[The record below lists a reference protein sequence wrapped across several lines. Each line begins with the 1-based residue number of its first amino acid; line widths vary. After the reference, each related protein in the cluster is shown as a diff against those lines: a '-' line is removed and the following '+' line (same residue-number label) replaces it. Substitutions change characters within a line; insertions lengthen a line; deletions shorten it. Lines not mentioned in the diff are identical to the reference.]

1 MDSEFFRLRK
11 KFSFFYKYLNLLVIK
26 SKIMDKTKSAKPG
39 KKSAKITQSA
49 EYIVGIGASAGGLEA
64 LQEFFKAVP
73 LNTGIGFV
81 VIQHLSPDYKSLM
94 DELLARHTKLSIKKA
109 EDGMPVEPDTI
120 YLIPPRN
127 NLSIF
132 HGKLL
137 LEDQGKRSGI
147 ILPIDIFFRSLA
159 KDLGNKAIG
168 IILSGTGS
176 DGTLG
181 TRAIKEAGG
190 MVMAQDERT
199 AKFDGMPRSSISTG
213 LVDFILPPK
222 DMPEALMN
230 YLKHPFID
238 QSKNTESILTGDSDN
253 LTKVMMLLRDYC
265 GIDFSYYKENT
276 IIRRL
281 ERRLSINRFEKLEDY
296 LVLLSES
303 DKEKDILY
311 RELLIGV
318 TRFFRDE
325 AAFAVLRNTVLP
337 KILESG
343 QRQLRLWSVAC
354 STGEEVYSLAMII
367 KEFLEE
373 NNLDIEVKIF
383 ATDID
388 KHSLELAGQAFYPE
402 SIVSDVDQLLLA
414 KYFVKRENG
423 YQVSESLRKMAIFA
437 THNVLKD
444 PPFSKLDLIVC
455 RNLFIYFK
463 PDSQARVL
471 KIFQMALKPGGY
483 LFMGSSESLGVYT
496 DAFDVISSKHK
507 IYLKKPGVKLNFP
520 HDLPLESGAKKQD
533 DVLNF
538 RGIRAQVQKR
548 DQLSEKILEAFLPPS
563 FVLDE
568 QMNILQVINDVNP
581 YLQLRSGKFSQNLT
595 SLVAKDVI
603 AIINNI
609 FRRLKGKREKIAFD
623 GVKMIRD
630 NKSFKVNIEGRVIHY
645 EEDRSIYLVSFYDPK
660 IVTADDEI
668 KEVVHLEDQFKDQ
681 LTELQNELQF
691 TKENL
696 QATVE
701 ELETSNE
708 ELQASNEELI
718 ASNEE
723 LQSTNEELQSV
734 NEELYTVNS
743 EYQSKID
750 ELTQL
755 NNDVNNLL
763 KNTEI
768 AALYLDRKMCVR
780 KFTPGFAKVSKLLDS
795 DIGRPVTQ
803 LATAFV
809 YKEFMEDVY
818 KVQETLQPIEKEVL
832 ADNGTLYLLRIV
844 PYRTD
849 YQAVDGILVTMVNI
863 ASLQKERERLIKT
876 ASRLQSALEMGN
888 MAWWE
893 WNVAT
898 GKVAMHE
905 KKATML
911 GYSLKEFPD
920 DVYEVCKLIHPDDY
934 ELTMQNMR
942 DHLSGKT
949 PMYDVVY
956 RIRMKNGGYKWY
968 YDNGGVTVRDN
979 DGKPLKVVGLV
990 VDITRLK
997 NLEEDLEHEKASH

>member
-1 MDSEFFRLRK
+1 MGKGKQTESAGKRRK
-11 KFSFFYKYLNLLVIK
+11 EV
-26 SKIMDKTKSAKPG
+26 AG
-39 KKSAKITQSA
+39 A
-49 EYIVGIGASAGGLEA
+49 EYIVGVGASAGGLEA

-94 DELLARHTKLSIKKA
+94 DELLARHTKLRIEKA
-109 EDGMPVEPDTI
+109 RDGMVVEPDTI

-159 KDLGNKAIG
+159 KDVGKKAIG
-168 IILSGTGS
+168 VILSGTGS

-190 MVMAQDERT
+190 MVMAQDEHS

-213 LVDFILPPK
+213 LVDFILPPRE
-222 DMPEALMN
+222 MPEALMN

-238 QSKNTESILTGDSDN
+238 KASSNESILRGDVDN

-281 ERRLSINRFEKLEDY
+281 ERRLSINRFERLEDY
-296 LVLLSES
+296 LLLLSES
-303 DKEKDILY
+303 DREKDILY

-325 AAFAVLRNTVLP
+325 EAFTVIRETVLP
-337 KILESG
+337 KLVE
-343 QRQLRLWSVAC
+343 QEKKQLRIWSVAC
-354 STGEEVYSLAMII
+354 STGEEVYSLAMTIR
-367 KEFLEE
+367 EFLDSEGID
-373 NNLDIEVKIF
+373 LEVKIF

-388 KHSLELAGQAFYPE
+388 KHSLEQAGQAYYPE
-402 SIVSDVDQLLLA
+402 SIVSDVDSKLLA
-414 KYFVKRENG
+414 RYFVKRENG
-423 YQVSESLRKMAIFA
+423 YQISESLRKMAIFA

-463 PDSQARVL
+463 PESQSRVL
-471 KIFQMALKPGGY
+471 KIFQMGLKTGGY
-483 LFMGSSESLGVYT
+483 LFMGSSESLGT
-496 DAFDVISSKHK
+496 HTEAFNVISSKHK
-507 IYLKKPGVKLNFP
+507 IY
-520 HDLPLESGAKKQD
+520 AKKQD
-533 DVLNF
+533 FTGKFTNDVPVGF
-538 RGIRAQVQKR
+538 GVTHR
-548 DQLSEKILEAFLPPS
+548 DQLVTFNSRNRGEFQKKDLLSERILETVLPPS
-563 FVLDE
+563 FLVDSQL
-568 QMNILQVINDVNP
+568 NILQVVNDVNP
-581 YLQLRSGKFSQNLT
+581 FLELKSGKFSQNLIN
-595 SLVAKDVI
+595 LLPKDI
-603 AIINNI
+603 SAMISNII
-609 FRRLKGKREKIAFD
+609 RRLKEKREVVIFE
-623 GVKMIRD
+623 GVKMVKNDHSYLINLEGSIIQRNDEQPLFLISFRD
-630 NKSFKVNIEGRVIHY
+630 VKSVQPV
-645 EEDRSIYLVSFYDPK
+645 EEDR
-660 IVTADDEI
+660 
-668 KEVVHLEDQFKDQ
+668 EVVQLEDQYRNQ
-681 LTELQNELQF
+681 MTELQNELQF
-691 TKENL
+691 TRENL

-718 ASNEE
+718 AGNEE

-763 KNTEI
+763 NNTEI
-768 AALYLDRKMCVR
+768 AALYLDRKMCIR
-780 KFTPGFAKVSKLLDS
+780 KFTPGFARVSKVIDK
-795 DIGRPVTQ
+795 DIGRPITE

-809 YKEFMEDVY
+809 YEQFMEDVQA
-818 KVQETLQPIEKEVL
+818 VQETLQPIEKEVTT
-832 ADNGTLYLLRIV
+832 DEGTLFLLRIV

-849 YQAVDGILVTMVNI
+849 YQAVDGILITMVNI
-863 ASLQKERERLIKT
+863 SSVQKERTRLRSI
-876 ASRLQSALEMGN
+876 AGRLQAALELGN

-893 WNVAT
+893 WDVPS
-898 GKVAMHE
+898 GKVKMHE

-911 GYSLKEFPD
+911 GYTIEEFPD
-920 DVYEVCKLIHPDDY
+920 DVYKICELIHPDDY
-934 ELTMQNMR
+934 EETMQNMR
-942 DHLSGKT
+942 DCMSGKT
-949 PMYDVVY
+949 TSYDVVY
-956 RIRMKNGGYKWY
+956 RIKKKNGSYKWY
-968 YDNGGVTVRDN
+968 YDKGGVMERGV
-979 DGKPLKVVGLV
+979 DGKAEKMVGLV
-990 VDITRLK
+990 ADISGLK
-997 NLEEDLEHEKASH
+997 KLEEDLEERKSGE

>member
-1 MDSEFFRLRK
+1 MATK
-11 KFSFFYKYLNLLVIK
+11 K
-26 SKIMDKTKSAKPG
+26 KTEEV
-39 KKSAKITQSA
+39 KKKGFAQDTMGA
-49 EYIVGIGASAGGLEA
+49 EYVVGIGASAGGLEA

-94 DELLARHTKLSIKKA
+94 DELLARYTKLRILKA
-109 EDGMPVEPDTI
+109 QDGMLVEPDTI

-159 KDLGNKAIG
+159 KDVGKKGIG
-168 IILSGTGS
+168 VILSGTDS

-190 MVMAQDERT
+190 MVMVQDERT

-213 LVDFILPPK
+213 LVDFILPPRE
-222 DMPEALMN
+222 MPEALMN
-230 YLKHPFID
+230 FLKHPFID
-238 QSKNTESILTGDSDN
+238 QSVNTESLLTGDEDN
-253 LTKVMMLLRDYC
+253 LTKIMMILRDSC

-281 ERRLSINRFEKLEDY
+281 ERRISINRFERLEDY
-296 LVLLSES
+296 IRLLNES
-303 DKEKDILY
+303 DKEKDTLY

-325 AAFAVLRNTVLP
+325 AAFAVIRNNVLP
-337 KILESG
+337 KLMES
-343 QRQLRLWSVAC
+343 RPKQLRLWSAGC

-367 KEFLEE
+367 KGYLEE
-373 NNLDIEVKIF
+373 HNLNTEVKIF

-388 KHSLELAGQAFYPE
+388 KQSLELAGQAYYPE
-402 SIVSDVDQLLLA
+402 SIVSDVEPGLLA
-414 KYFVKRENG
+414 RYFIKRENG
-423 YQVSESLRKMAIFA
+423 YQVGETLRKMVIFA
-437 THNVLKD
+437 THNVLRD
-444 PPFSKLDLIVC
+444 PPFSKLDMIIC

-463 PDSQARVL
+463 PDSQSRVL
-471 KIFQMALKPGGY
+471 NIFQMALKPGGY
-483 LFMGSSESLGVYT
+483 LFMGSSESLGMYT
-496 DAFDVISSKHK
+496 EAFNVVSAKHK
-507 IYLKKPGVKLNFP
+507 VYSRKPGYISGLTTEIPPSFIISR
-520 HDLPLESGAKKQD
+520 HDETMKYKSLKEKNQKKD
-533 DVLNF
+533 L
-538 RGIRAQVQKR
+538 
-548 DQLSEKILEAFLPPS
+548 LSEKILELMMPPS
-563 FVLDE
+563 LILDE
-568 QMNILQVINDVNP
+568 QLNIIQVINDMNP
-581 YLQLRSGKFSQNLT
+581 YLQIKSGKFSQNLT
-595 SLVAKDVI
+595 NLLSKEI
-603 AIINNI
+603 TAIISNI
-609 FRRLKGKREKIAFD
+609 FRRIKENNDKITFEGLKMAKDDEIIIF
-623 GVKMIRD
+623 
-630 NKSFKVNIEGRVIHY
+630 NLEGRLLQHN
-645 EEDRSIYLVSFYDPK
+645 EDNTFFVVSFIEVK
-660 IVTADDEI
+660 KESSANEI
-668 KEVVHLEDQFKDQ
+668 KEVVNLEDQYKDQ
-681 LTELQNELQF
+681 LSELQNELQF

-755 NNDVNNLL
+755 NNDVHNLL
-763 KNTEI
+763 RNTEI
-768 AALYLDRKMCVR
+768 AALYLDRRMCIR
-780 KFTPGFAKVSKLLDS
+780 KFTPGFSKISNILEM
-795 DIGRPVTQ
+795 DIGRPITQ

-809 YKEFMEDVY
+809 YKEFMTDVQR
-818 KVQETLQPIEKEVL
+818 VQENLQPIEKEIHHSS
-832 ADNGTLYLLRIV
+832 GELYLLRIV

-863 ASLQKERERLIKT
+863 TQVLKEREDLHQSNR
-876 ASRLQSALEMGN
+876 RLQQALEMGH

-893 WNVAT
+893 WNLTTNRVN
-898 GKVAMHE
+898 MHE

-911 GYSLKEFPD
+911 GYTVQEFPG
-920 DVYEVCKLIHPDDY
+920 DVYEICKLIHPDDY
-934 ELTMQNMR
+934 EDTMLKMREHLT
-942 DHLSGKT
+942 GKSPT
-949 PMYDVVY
+949 YDVAY
-956 RIRMKNGGYKWY
+956 RIKTKQGGYKWY
-968 YDNGGVTVRDN
+968 YDKGGIVERDAN
-979 DGKPLKVVGLV
+979 GKPLKLIGLV
-990 VDITRLK
+990 VDITDIRSLQNQIIPTK
-997 NLEEDLEHEKASH
+997 IEEK

>member
-1 MDSEFFRLRK
+1 MK
-11 KFSFFYKYLNLLVIK
+11 K
-26 SKIMDKTKSAKPG
+26 KTNT
-39 KKSAKITQSA
+39 ITVKGA

-64 LQEFFKAVP
+64 LQEFFKAAP
-73 LNTGIGFV
+73 NNTGLGFV

-94 DELLARHTKLSIKKA
+94 DELLARYTKLKIRKA
-109 EDGMPVEPDTI
+109 EDGMLVEPNTI

-127 NLSIF
+127 NLTIF
-132 HGKLL
+132 HGKLM

-159 KDLGNKAIG
+159 KDFGNKAIG
-168 IILSGTGS
+168 VILSGTGS

-190 MVMAQDERT
+190 MVMVQDERT

-213 LVDFILPPK
+213 LVDYVLPPR
-222 DMPEALMN
+222 DMPEALLN

-238 QSKNTESILTGDSDN
+238 RAGNKELMIAGEEDN
-253 LTKVMMLLRDYC
+253 LTKVMMILRDFC

-276 IIRRL
+276 IVRRI
-281 ERRLSINRFEKLEDY
+281 ERRLSINRFERLEDY
-296 LVLLSES
+296 LKLLSASE
-303 DKEKDILY
+303 KEKDILY

-325 AAFAVLRNTVLP
+325 AAFDVIKNDVLP
-337 KILESG
+337 RIIEAG
-343 QRQLRLWSVAC
+343 QKHLRIWSVAC

-367 KEFLEE
+367 KDYLDE
-373 NNLDIEVKIF
+373 NNLNIEVKIF

-402 SIVSDVDQLLLA
+402 SIVSDVDQTLLA

-437 THNVLKD
+437 THNVLND

-463 PDSQARVL
+463 PDSQSRVL
-471 KIFQMALKPGGY
+471 NIFQMALKPGGF

-496 DAFDVISSKHK
+496 ESFSVVSSKHK
-507 IYLKKPGVKLNFP
+507 IYTKKAGFKAGLQNEITTGFSVRRNFDYDDYKNGTTNMRKKENFS
-520 HDLPLESGAKKQD
+520 DLIVDA
-533 DVLNF
+533 
-538 RGIRAQVQKR
+538 I
-548 DQLSEKILEAFLPPS
+548 LPPS
-563 FVLDE
+563 LLLDE
-568 QMNILQVINDVNP
+568 NLNIIQVINDINP
-581 YLQLRSGKFSQNLT
+581 YVQLRSGKFSQNLNSFISKELSIVVT
-595 SLVAKDVI
+595 S
-603 AIINNI
+603 I
-609 FRRLKGKREKIAFD
+609 FRRLKGKQEKVVFE
-623 GVKMIRD
+623 G
-630 NKSFKVNIEGRVIHY
+630 VNIKNNERTFKADIKGSLIR
-645 EEDRSIYLVSFYDPK
+645 RSDDTLLLLVSFIESKSEPAKSEVKELIK
-660 IVTADDEI
+660 I
-668 KEVVHLEDQFKDQ
+668 EDQYKDQ
-681 LTELQNELQF
+681 LIDLQNELQF

-743 EYQSKID
+743 EYQNKIE

-768 AALYLDRKMCVR
+768 AALYLDRKMCIR
-780 KFTPGFAKVSKLLDS
+780 KFTPGFAKVSKILDS
-795 DIGRPVTQ
+795 DIGRPIAQ
-803 LATAFV
+803 LATASV
-809 YKEFMEDVY
+809 YPDFMKDVQ
-818 KVQETLQPIEKEVL
+818 KVQETLQIIEKEVL
-832 ADNGTLYLLRIV
+832 DQNGLLYLLRIV

-863 ASLQKERERLIKT
+863 SMIQKERDYLKT
-876 ASRLQSALEMGN
+876 ANNRLHQALEMGN

-893 WNVAT
+893 WDVSTNQVE
-898 GKVAMHE
+898 MHE
-905 KKATML
+905 RKATML
-911 GYSLKEFPD
+911 GYTLNEFPK
-920 DVYEVCKLIHPDDY
+920 DVYEICKLIHPEDY
-934 ELTMQNMR
+934 GATMQSMK
-942 DHLSGKT
+942 DHLQGKT
-949 PMYDVVY
+949 KLYDAIY
-956 RIRMKNGGYKWY
+956 RIKTKTGSFKWY
-968 YDNGGVTVRDN
+968 YDKGGIVQQTEE
-979 DGKPLKVVGLV
+979 GKPAKVVGLV
-990 VDITRLK
+990 VDITKLK
-997 NLEEDLEHEKASH
+997 TLEEDLQHEREGH

>member
-1 MDSEFFRLRK
+1 
-11 KFSFFYKYLNLLVIK
+11 
-26 SKIMDKTKSAKPG
+26 MDKVEKTEGEQKKQKKG
-39 KKSAKITQSA
+39 KVA
-49 EYIVGIGASAGGLEA
+49 EYVVGIGASAGGLEA

-94 DELLARHTKLSIKKA
+94 DELLARHTKLRIEKA
-109 EDGMPVEPDTI
+109 QDGMIVEPDTI

-127 NLSIF
+127 NLTIF

-159 KDLGNKAIG
+159 KDVGKKAIG
-168 IILSGTGS
+168 VVLSGTGS

-190 MVMAQDERT
+190 MVMAQDEHS

-213 LVDFILPPK
+213 LVDFIMPPSE
-222 DMPEALMN
+222 MPEALMN

-238 QSKNTESILTGDSDN
+238 QSSSTESILKEDVDN

-281 ERRLSINRFEKLEDY
+281 ERRLSINRFERLEDY

-325 AAFAVLRNTVLP
+325 DAFSVIRQKALP
-337 KILESG
+337 ELVKKE
-343 QRQLRLWSVAC
+343 RKQLRIWSVAC
-354 STGEEVYSLAMII
+354 STGEEVYSLAMTI
-367 KEFLEE
+367 KEFLDE
-373 NNLDIEVKIF
+373 NNLDLEVKIF

-388 KHSLELAGQAFYPE
+388 KHSLEQAGQAYYPE
-402 SIVSDVDQLLLA
+402 SIVSDVDSQLLA

-423 YQVSESLRKMAIFA
+423 YQINESLRKMAIFA

-444 PPFSKLDLIVC
+444 PPFSKLDMIVC

-463 PDSQARVL
+463 PESQARVL
-471 KIFQMALKPGGY
+471 NIFQMALKPDGY
-483 LFMGSSESLGVYT
+483 LFMGSSESLGLYT
-496 DAFDVISSKHK
+496 DAFHVVSSKHK
-507 IYLKKPGVKLNFP
+507 IYSKKEGYPARMPNEYPAGFAISSKDNLLNFKSKRP
-520 HDLPLESGAKKQD
+520 AFQKK
-533 DVLNF
+533 
-538 RGIRAQVQKR
+538 
-548 DQLSEKILEAFLPPS
+548 DQLTERILEKVLPPS
-563 FVLDE
+563 FVIDNQL
-568 QMNILQVINDVNP
+568 NIIQVINDVNP
-581 YLQLRSGKFSQNLT
+581 FLEIKSGRFSQNL
-595 SLVAKDVI
+595 SNLLSKDI
-603 AIINNI
+603 SAIISNI
-609 FRRLKGKREKIAFD
+609 IRRVKEKNEPVIFE
-623 GVKMIRD
+623 GVKMSRNENSYTI
-630 NKSFKVNIEGRVIHY
+630 NIEGSLIQAD
-645 EEDRSIYLVSFYDPK
+645 EDPSLFLISFRDLKRLKP
-660 IVTADDEI
+660 VEGTR
-668 KEVVHLEDQFKDQ
+668 EVVHLEDQYKDQ

-718 ASNEE
+718 AGNEE

-743 EYQSKID
+743 EYQNKID

-768 AALYLDRKMCVR
+768 AALYLDRKMCIR
-780 KFTPGFAKVSKLLDS
+780 KFTPEFTKLSKVNDN
-795 DIGRPVTQ
+795 DIGRPITE

-809 YKEFMEDVY
+809 YDEFMEDVQN
-818 KVQETLQPIEKEVL
+818 VQETLQPVEKEVVVEGGAL
-832 ADNGTLYLLRIV
+832 FLLRIV

-849 YQAVDGILVTMVNI
+849 YQAVDGILITMVNI
-863 ASLQKERERLIKT
+863 SSLQNERDRQQRIT
-876 ASRLQSALEMGN
+876 RRLQAALDLGN

-893 WNVAT
+893 WDVVT
-898 GKVAMHE
+898 GKVKMHE

-911 GYSLKEFPD
+911 GYTLEEFPD
-920 DVYEVCKLIHPDDY
+920 DVYKICDLIHPEDY
-934 ELTMQNMR
+934 EETMQNMR
-942 DHLSGKT
+942 ECLQGKT
-949 PMYDVVY
+949 AKYDVVY
-956 RIRMKNGGYKWY
+956 RIKMKNGYYKWY
-968 YDNGGVTVRDN
+968 YDKGGVLERGAN
-979 DGKPLKVVGLV
+979 GEPLKVVGLV
-990 VDITRLK
+990 ADISGLK
-997 NLEEDLEHEKASH
+997 QLDDDLEQKKASH

>member
-1 MDSEFFRLRK
+1 MNN
-11 KFSFFYKYLNLLVIK
+11 YQ
-26 SKIMDKTKSAKPG
+26 PG
-39 KKSAKITQSA
+39 HP

-73 LNTGIGFV
+73 LHTGIGFV

-94 DELLARHTKLSIKKA
+94 DELLARYTKLKIKKA
-109 EDGMPVEPDTI
+109 EDGMLVEPDTV

-132 HGKLL
+132 HGKLM

-159 KDLGNKAIG
+159 KDMGNKAIG
-168 IILSGTGS
+168 VILSGTGS

-190 MVMAQDERT
+190 MVLVQDERT

-213 LVDFILPPK
+213 LVDYILPAG
-222 DMPEALMN
+222 DMPEALVN

-238 QSKNTESILTGDSDN
+238 RTDNKDSVLTGDEDN
-253 LTKVMMLLRDYC
+253 LTKVMMILRDHC

-276 IIRRL
+276 IIRRI
-281 ERRLSINRFEKLEDY
+281 ERRLSINRFERLEDY

-303 DKEKDILY
+303 EKEKEILY

-325 AAFAVLRNTVLP
+325 AAFEVITNSVLP
-337 KILESG
+337 KILETG
-343 QRQLRLWSVAC
+343 QKQLRIWSVAC

-367 KEFLEE
+367 KDYLDEK
-373 NNLDIEVKIF
+373 NLNAEVKIF

-388 KHSLELAGQAFYPE
+388 KQSLELAGQAFYPE
-402 SIVSDVDQLLLA
+402 SIVSDVDQTLLA
-414 KYFVKRENG
+414 KYFVKREGG
-423 YQVSESLRKMAIFA
+423 YQVSETLRKMAIFA
-437 THNVLKD
+437 THDVLND
-444 PPFSKLDLIVC
+444 PPFSKMDMIVC

-463 PDSQARVL
+463 PDSQSRVL
-471 KIFQMALKPGGY
+471 NIFQMALKPSGF
-483 LFMGSSESLGVYT
+483 LFMGSSESLGVFT
-496 DAFDVISSKHK
+496 DAFNVVSAKHK
-507 IYLKKPGVKLNFP
+507 IYSRKQGLTASQRSVLPTGFTIRQQKGSENWKDFTSAQKKKDTIS
-520 HDLPLESGAKKQD
+520 DLL
-533 DVLNF
+533 
-538 RGIRAQVQKR
+538 I
-548 DQLSEKILEAFLPPS
+548 EAVLPPS
-563 FVLDE
+563 VIIDE
-568 QMNILQVINDVNP
+568 QLNIERVINDVNP
-581 YLQLRSGKFSQNLT
+581 FVQLKSGKFSQNLN
-595 SLVAKDVI
+595 SFISRELSV
-603 AIINNI
+603 IINSI
-609 FRRLKGKREKIAFD
+609 VRRLKDKKEQVTFEGVQLEKDEKTIE
-623 GVKMIRD
+623 
-630 NKSFKVNIEGRVIHY
+630 VNIQGKTLIRSDEKTLMLISFIESASKPEKSEVKRVIK
-645 EEDRSIYLVSFYDPK
+645 P
-660 IVTADDEI
+660 
-668 KEVVHLEDQFKDQ
+668 EDQYKDQ
-681 LTELQNELQF
+681 LAELQNELQF

-743 EYQSKID
+743 EYQSKIE

-768 AALYLDRKMCVR
+768 AALYLDRKMCIR
-780 KFTPGFAKVSKLLDS
+780 KFTPEYARVSKIRES
-795 DIGRPVTQ
+795 DVGRPVAQ

-809 YKEFMEDVY
+809 YPDFMLDIQ
-818 KVQETLQPIEKEVL
+818 KVQEALQPIEKEVL
-832 ADNGTLYLLRIV
+832 AGDGILYLLRIV

-863 ASLQKERERLIKT
+863 TMIQKERDRLLT
-876 ASRLQSALEMGN
+876 SNNRLQQALELGN

-893 WNVAT
+893 WDIKTDHVE
-898 GKVAMHE
+898 MHE

-911 GYSLKEFPD
+911 GYTMEEFPKS
-920 DVYEVCKLIHPDDY
+920 VYQICKLIHPDDY
-934 ELTMQNMR
+934 DATMKAMK
-942 DHLSGKT
+942 DHLEGKSSA
-949 PMYDVVY
+949 YDVVY
-956 RIRMKNGGYKWY
+956 RIRTKAGGYKWY
-968 YDNGGVTVRDN
+968 YDKGGVVFRKK
-979 DGKPLKVVGLV
+979 DGKPTKVIGLV
-990 VDITRLK
+990 VDITKIKTLEADLK
-997 NLEEDLEHEKASH
+997 HERESH

>member
-1 MDSEFFRLRK
+1 MK
-11 KFSFFYKYLNLLVIK
+11 
-26 SKIMDKTKSAKPG
+26 
-39 KKSAKITQSA
+39 KKSSPKTPKGA

-73 LNTGIGFV
+73 MNSGIGFV

-94 DELLARHTKLSIKKA
+94 DELLARYTKLRIEKA
-109 EDGMPVEPDTI
+109 GDGMLVEPDTI

-127 NLSIF
+127 NLSVF

-159 KDLGNKAIG
+159 KDMGKKAIG

-190 MVMAQDERT
+190 MVMVQDERT

-213 LVDFILPPK
+213 LVDFILPPS
-222 DMPEALMN
+222 DMPEALHN

-238 QSKNTESILTGDSDN
+238 RAHATESVLTGDEDN
-253 LTKVMMLLRDYC
+253 LTKIMMILRDSC

-276 IIRRL
+276 ILRRL
-281 ERRLSINRFEKLEDY
+281 ERRLSINRFERLEDY
-296 LVLLSES
+296 IKLLNTSE
-303 DKEKDILY
+303 KEKDILY

-325 AAFAVLRNTVLP
+325 PAFGVIRNNVIPKLLETKPDYLR
-337 KILESG
+337 I
-343 QRQLRLWSVAC
+343 WSAGC
-354 STGEEVYSLAMII
+354 STGEEVYSIAMLI
-367 KEFLEE
+367 KDYLETT
-373 NNLDIEVKIF
+373 NIKTEVKIF

-388 KHSLELAGQAFYPE
+388 KHSLEFAGQAYYPD
-402 SIVSDVDQLLLA
+402 SIVSDVEPQLLQR
-414 KYFVKRENG
+414 YFVKKDNG
-423 YQVSESLRKMAIFA
+423 YQINESLRKMVIFA
-437 THNVLKD
+437 THNVLND
-444 PPFSKLDLIVC
+444 PPFSKLDMIIC

-463 PDSQARVL
+463 PESQTRVL
-471 KIFQMALKPGGY
+471 NIFQMALKPGGI
-483 LFMGSSESLGVYT
+483 LFMGSSETLGVYSE
-496 DAFDVISSKHK
+496 AYNIVNSKHK
-507 IYLKKPGVKLNFP
+507 IYSRRPGSPANLSSELPASFTVKRQT
-520 HDLPLESGAKKQD
+520 DY
-533 DVLNF
+533 F
-538 RGIRAQVQKR
+538 RYRDNQSSASKR
-548 DQLSEKILEAFLPPS
+548 DYLSEKIIENFMPPS
-563 FVLDE
+563 LVVDDQL
-568 QMNILQVINDVNP
+568 NIIQIINDMNP
-581 YLQLRSGKFSQNLT
+581 YLHLKSGWFSQNLN
-595 SLVAKDVI
+595 SLVSKDAL
-603 AIINNI
+603 AIISNI
-609 FRRLKGKREKIAFD
+609 VRRLKDKKGKVTFE
-623 GVKMIRD
+623 GVKLTQHD
-630 NKSFKVNIEGRVIHY
+630 NVRIVNLEGRFLQHSDDNTSYI
-645 EEDRSIYLVSFYDPK
+645 ISFIEVRTEK
-660 IVTADDEI
+660 QTENVR
-668 KEVVHLEDQFKDQ
+668 EVVNLEDQYKDQ
-681 LTELQNELQF
+681 LSELQNELQF

-743 EYQSKID
+743 EYQSKIE

-768 AALYLDRKMCVR
+768 AALYLDRKMCIR
-780 KFTPGFAKVSKLLDS
+780 KFTPGFAKVSEIFDTDL
-795 DIGRPVTQ
+795 GRPITH

-809 YKEFMEDVY
+809 YDNFINDV
-818 KVQETLQPIEKEVL
+818 KLVQETLQPIEKEVENSNNDL
-832 ADNGTLYLLRIV
+832 FLLRIR

-849 YQAVDGILVTMVNI
+849 YQAVDGILITMINI
-863 ASLQKERERLIKT
+863 NLIK
-876 ASRLQSALEMGN
+876 AERDRLDKSNKRLQSALEMGQ

-893 WNVAT
+893 WDIAT
-898 GKVAMHE
+898 NQVNMHE

-911 GYSLKEFPD
+911 GYTFEEFPK

-934 ELTMQNMR
+934 EATMQNMR

-949 PMYDVVY
+949 PAYDVLY
-956 RIRMKNGGYKWY
+956 RIKAKNGSYRYY
-968 YDNGGVTVRDN
+968 YDKGGVVQRDIN
-979 DGKPLKVVGLV
+979 KKPLKVVGLV
-990 VDITRLK
+990 VDVTHMK
-997 NLEEDLEHEKASH
+997 MLENEINES

>member
-1 MDSEFFRLRK
+1 MENSKPTEKAK
-11 KFSFFYKYLNLLVIK
+11 KRNQNP
-26 SKIMDKTKSAKPG
+26 D
-39 KKSAKITQSA
+39 KKSA
-49 EYIVGIGASAGGLEA
+49 EYVVGIGASAGGLEA

-73 LNTGIGFV
+73 LNTGIGYV

-94 DELLARHTKLSIKKA
+94 DELLARYTKLRILKA
-109 EDGMPVEPDTI
+109 EDGMLVEPDTI

-132 HGKLL
+132 HGEIL

-159 KDLGNKAIG
+159 KDAGNKAIG

-190 MVMAQDERT
+190 MIMVQDEHS

-213 LVDFILPPK
+213 LVDFILPPHE
-222 DMPEALMN
+222 MPEALLN

-238 QSKNTESILTGDSDN
+238 KPLNPEILLSKDEDN
-253 LTKVMMLLRDYC
+253 LTKIIMTLRDFC

-281 ERRLSINRFEKLEDY
+281 ERRISINRFEEIGDY
-296 LVLLSES
+296 LKYLKES
-303 DKEKDILY
+303 DKEKEILF

-325 AAFAVLRNTVLP
+325 TAFAVINNTVLP
-337 KILESG
+337 KLFDSKPA
-343 QRQLRLWSVAC
+343 QLRIWSVGC
-354 STGEEVYSLAMII
+354 STGEEVYSLAMLI
-367 KEFLEE
+367 KEYIDANKL
-373 NNLDIEVKIF
+373 NTEVKIF

-388 KHSLELAGQAFYPE
+388 KHSLEIAGLAYYPE
-402 SIVSDVDQLLLA
+402 SIVSDVEPVLLA
-414 KYFVKRENG
+414 KYFSRKESG
-423 YQVSESLRKMAIFA
+423 YQIGETIRKMVIFA
-437 THNVLKD
+437 THNALKD
-444 PPFSKLDLIVC
+444 PPFSKLDMIVC

-463 PDSQARVL
+463 PDSQSHVL
-471 KIFQMALKPGGY
+471 SIFQMALKPGGF
-483 LFMGSSESLGVYT
+483 LFMGSSETLGAYT
-496 DAFDVISSKHK
+496 EAFNVVSSKFK
-507 IYLKKPGVKLNFP
+507 IYNRKPGYITG
-520 HDLPLESGAKKQD
+520 LPKELPVAFRIKSKEEYDRFKEINLKASKKE
-533 DVLNF
+533 V
-538 RGIRAQVQKR
+538 
-548 DQLSEKILEAFLPPS
+548 LSESIMQMMIPPS
-563 FVLDE
+563 LVIDE
-568 QMNILQVINDVNP
+568 SLNIVHVINDMNP
-581 YLQLRSGKFSQNLT
+581 FFEVRSGKFSNNLT
-595 SLVAKDVI
+595 NLISKE
-603 AIINNI
+603 INALIGNI
-609 FRRLKGKREKIAFD
+609 LRRLKEKKEKITFE
-623 GVKMIRD
+623 GLKLTKNNETIVF
-630 NKSFKVNIEGRVIHY
+630 NLEGRLLPHEY
-645 EEDRSIYLVSFYDPK
+645 ENVYFIISFIETKKESPANDS
-660 IVTADDEI
+660 
-668 KEVVHLEDQFKDQ
+668 KEVVKIEDQYKDQ

-743 EYQSKID
+743 EYQNKIE

-755 NNDVNNLL
+755 NNDINNLI

-768 AALYLDRKMCVR
+768 AALYLDRKMCIR
-780 KFTPGFAKVSKLLDS
+780 KFTPGFSKISNILET
-795 DIGRPVTQ
+795 DIGRPISQ

-809 YKEFMEDVY
+809 YAGFMKDIEH
-818 KVQETLQPIEKEVL
+818 VQETLQSIEKEIHY
-832 ADNGTLYLLRIV
+832 DNGSLYLLRIV

-863 ASLQKERERLIKT
+863 TVIQKDRDKLIT
-876 ASRLQSALEMGN
+876 SNQRLQQALDMGH

-893 WNVAT
+893 IDLASNQVN
-898 GKVAMHE
+898 MHE

-911 GYSLKEFPD
+911 GYTVSEFPTEM
-920 DVYEVCKLIHPDDY
+920 YEICKLIHPDDY
-934 ELTMQNMR
+934 EQTMQNMR
-942 DHLSGKT
+942 DHLTGKKPVYET
-949 PMYDVVY
+949 IY
-956 RIRMKNGGYKWY
+956 RIKAKNGSYKWY
-968 YDNGGVTVRDN
+968 YDKGGVVKWDN
-979 DGKPLKVVGLV
+979 NGKPEKVIGLV
-990 VDITRLK
+990 VDVTEVK
-997 NLEEDLEHEKASH
+997 NMENDLVQKK

>member
-1 MDSEFFRLRK
+1 MK
-11 KFSFFYKYLNLLVIK
+11 KKEVI
-26 SKIMDKTKSAKPG
+26 
-39 KKSAKITQSA
+39 QSGQRRA
-49 EYIVGIGASAGGLEA
+49 EYIVGVGASAGGLEA

-73 LNTGIGFV
+73 LVTGIGFV

-94 DELLARHTKLSIKKA
+94 DELLARYTKLRILKA
-109 EDGMPVEPDTI
+109 SDGMLVEADTV

-132 HGKLL
+132 HGKLV
-137 LEDQGKRSGI
+137 LEDQGTRSGI

-159 KDLGNKAIG
+159 RDIEKNAIG

-213 LVDFILPPK
+213 LVDYILPPHE
-222 DMPEALMN
+222 MPEALLN

-238 QSKNTESILTGDSDN
+238 QSKNTQSILTGDEDS
-253 LTKVMMLLRDYC
+253 LTKILMILRDFC

-281 ERRLSINRFEKLEDY
+281 ERRLSINRFERLEDY
-296 LVLLSES
+296 LKLLTDS

-325 AAFAVLRNTVLP
+325 TAFAVIRNTVLP
-337 KILESG
+337 KIIEGSK
-343 QRQLRLWSVAC
+343 QQIRIWSVAC

-367 KEFLEE
+367 REYLAEHKLNVE
-373 NNLDIEVKIF
+373 IKIF

-388 KHSLELAGQAFYPE
+388 KHSLELAGQGFYPE
-402 SIVSDVDQLLLA
+402 SIVSDVDPSLLA
-414 KYFVKRENG
+414 KYFIRRENG
-423 YQVSESLRKMAIFA
+423 FQVGETLRKMAIFA

-463 PDSQARVL
+463 PDSQSRVL
-471 KIFQMALKPGGY
+471 NIFQMALKPGGY
-483 LFMGSSESLGVYT
+483 LFMGSSESLGVYS
-496 DAFDVISSKHK
+496 DAFNIVSAKQK
-507 IYLKKPGVKLNFP
+507 IYSKKAGYISGLAPELTFGFTFKKKDDF
-520 HDLPLESGAKKQD
+520 ESYKGFTAKTP
-533 DVLNF
+533 
-538 RGIRAQVQKR
+538 KR
-548 DQLSEKILEAFLPPS
+548 DLIAERIFEMVLPPS
-563 FVLDE
+563 LVLDE
-568 QMNILQVINDVNP
+568 QMNIIQVINDINP
-581 YLQLRSGKFSQNLT
+581 FVELKPGRFSQSLNNLI
-595 SLVAKDVI
+595 SKDLSVI
-603 AIINNI
+603 ISNI
-609 FRRLKGKREKIAFD
+609 FRRLKGNKEKVTFE
-623 GVKMIRD
+623 GVKLIKLDQTIMF
-630 NKSFKVNIEGRVIHY
+630 NVEGRLIQQ
-645 EEDRSIYLVSFYDPK
+645 EEDNSIYLVSFLQ
-660 IVTADDEI
+660 IQSEL
-668 KEVVHLEDQFKDQ
+668 KESDTNKTINIESHFHDQ
-681 LTELQNELQF
+681 LSELQNELQY

-743 EYQSKID
+743 EYQSKIE

-755 NNDVNNLL
+755 NNDIHNLL
-763 KNTEI
+763 NNTEV
-768 AALYLDRKMCVR
+768 AALYLDRKLCIR
-780 KFTPGFAKVSKLLDS
+780 KFTPSFAKISSILDL
-795 DIGRPVTQ
+795 DIGRPISQ

-809 YKEFMEDVY
+809 YGDFLNDIRA
-818 KVQETLQPIEKEVL
+818 VQDNLQIIEKEISYP
-832 ADNGTLYLLRIV
+832 NGKNYLLRIV

-849 YQAVDGILVTMVNI
+849 YKAVDGILVTMVNI
-863 ASLQKERERLIKT
+863 TLLSNEREKLLVST
-876 ASRLQSALEMGN
+876 NLLQQAMEMGN

-893 WNVAT
+893 WNVET
-898 GKVAMHE
+898 GLIKMHE
-905 KKATML
+905 RKATML
-911 GYSLKEFPD
+911 GYSYNEFPKQM
-920 DVYEVCKLIHPDDY
+920 YEICKLIHPDDY
-934 ELTMQNMR
+934 ERVMQSMR
-942 DHLSGKT
+942 DHLTGNSKL
-949 PMYDVVY
+949 YDVVY
-956 RIRMKNGGYKWY
+956 RIKEKKGTFKWY
-968 YDNGGVTVRDN
+968 YDKGGIVERDIN
-979 DGKPLKVVGLV
+979 GKPSKLIGLV
-990 VDITRLK
+990 VDVTEIKELQRMISK
-997 NLEEDLEHEKASH
+997 ERS